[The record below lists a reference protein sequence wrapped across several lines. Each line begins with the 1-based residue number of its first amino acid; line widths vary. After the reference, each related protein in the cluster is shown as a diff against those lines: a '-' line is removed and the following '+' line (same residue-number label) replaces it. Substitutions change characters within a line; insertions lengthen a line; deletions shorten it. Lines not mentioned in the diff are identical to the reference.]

1 MTDVEVATARFC
13 AWDLIIRPDS
23 VLEFARLGDGVARNR
38 RQDTPNTFFVFAIR
52 YFLIFSQLQRSRQSQ
67 LVNFKNENTA
77 STKIRCWVVFKKKV
91 KFINA
96 GKHRKVSRV
105 RLRPVRVRLELFIS
119 ILY

>member
-38 RQDTPNTFFVFAIR
+38 RQDTPNALFVFAIR

-105 RLRPVRVRLELFIS
+105 RSVRVRLELFIS